1 MLCLTLNKD
10 YKMCCSGGIVLSFFC
25 TYWNDDS
32 QNVITASIATDATH
46 MSFVGTQEN
55 ETTGEYPE
63 KGDSEC
69 VNVSP
74 GAPVVWPKAFQAEAR
89 PFKPW
94 LTTLRIF
101 KLMCA
106 IIFESHKL
114 YDKEKHREESCAN
127 LWSNS
132 VAWGVPIPYWAREG
146 SPLVLKSLHP
156 VWGRSHYLLNTS
168 MFYSF

>member
-1 MLCLTLNKD
+1 MMTVRMLLLHPLPPTQLTCPLWAHRKMRQLANMQKKRVTLN
-10 YKMCCSGGIVLSFFC
+10 
-25 TYWNDDS
+25 
-32 QNVITASIATDATH
+32 TH
-46 MSFVGTQEN
+46 
-55 ETTGEYPE
+55 
-63 KGDSEC
+63 SEC
-69 VNVSP
+69 LSCCPSGLTQGFSSCGSSV
-74 GAPVVWPKAFQAEAR
+74 QT
-89 PFKPW
+89 
-94 LTTLRIF
+94 LDTTLRIF